1 MKKLGMDFN
10 PAGIALTLA
19 INAVFTLILFHN
31 FEKSHT
37 AHLDQQRASAQFT
50 NYTNI
55 PMEAKPSVPFG
66 MPQDFVA
73 TANQVT
79 SAVANISVRSG
90 SALEGYSGGSGV
102 IISHNGYIITNNH
115 VVAGGGKV
123 AVTLTN
129 KRTYPA
135 KVVGTDPTTDLAL
148 LKIEET
154 GLSAMRYANSDDI
167 NVGEWVLAVGNPFNL
182 SSTVTAGI
190 ISAKG
195 RNINILPGMY
205 SIESF
210 IQTDAVVNPGNS
222 GGALVNMAGELVG
235 INSAIMSES
244 GGYEGYSFAI
254 PSNLVKKVMNDL
266 KEFGK
271 VHRAML
277 GITILD
283 VNNEIATDLGLSIV
297 EGVFVRDVV
306 QASSAESAGLRVNDV
321 IISVNGTKTRTSPE
335 LQEQVARYRP
345 GDTVSLD
352 VIRNNKTLRLNDVV
366 LKQKEDTNFGNR

>member
-1 MKKLGMDFN
+1 MKKFGMTIN
-10 PAGIALTLA
+10 PFAIVLTLA
-19 INAVFTLILFHN
+19 INAAFTLLLFHS
-31 FEKSHT
+31 FEKQHT
-37 AHLDQQRASAQFT
+37 TEFDQKQTPAQFV
-50 NYTNI
+50 NYKNS
-55 PMEAKPSVPFG
+55 PLNAKPSVTFCA
-66 MPQDFVA
+66 PQDFVV

-79 SAVANISVRSG
+79 SAVANITVRRG
-90 SALEGYSGGSGV
+90 ATFEGQSGGSGV
-102 IISHNGYIITNNH
+102 IISSDGYIITNNH

-123 AVTLTN
+123 EVTLTN
-129 KRTYPA
+129 KRIYPA
-135 KVVGTDPTTDLAL
+135 TVVGTDPTTDLAL
-148 LKIEET
+148 LKIVES
-154 GLSAMRYANSDDI
+154 GLPAIGYANSDGI

-182 SSTVTAGI
+182 TSTVTAGI

-254 PSNLVKKVMNDL
+254 PSNLVKKVVGDL

-271 VHRAML
+271 VHRAVL

-283 VNNEIATDLGLSIV
+283 VNNEIATDLGLPVV
-297 EGVFVRDVV
+297 EGVFVRDIV
-306 QASSAESAGLRVNDV
+306 QASSADRAGLRVNDV
-321 IISVNGTKTRTSPE
+321 IISVNGTKTRTGPE

-345 GDTVSLD
+345 GDAINLD
-352 VIRNNKTLRLNDVV
+352 VIRNNKTLRLEDVV
-366 LKQKEDTNFGNR
+366 LKQKEDTDFGNR